1 MVQVLGQQGQY
12 QPFDV
17 LFKYNL
23 EIKVDESFYTTPQSK
38 KKKKARFR
46 SLGRYK
52 LI

>member
-17 LFKYNL
+17 FFKYNL

-38 KKKKARFR
+38 KKK
-46 SLGRYK
+46 S
-52 LI
+52 